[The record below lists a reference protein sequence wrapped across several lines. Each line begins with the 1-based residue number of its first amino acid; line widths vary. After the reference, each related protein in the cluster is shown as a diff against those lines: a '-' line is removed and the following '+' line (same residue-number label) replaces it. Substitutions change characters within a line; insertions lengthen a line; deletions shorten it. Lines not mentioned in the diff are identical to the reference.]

1 MLLKRSD
8 HRIFCI
14 DEFDEFDESVIEVL
28 NVSLIELGPCKL
40 GDF

>member
-14 DEFDEFDESVIEVL
+14 DAFDESVIEVL
-28 NVSLIELGPCKL
+28 DMSLIKLGPCNL
-40 GDF
+40 GVC